1 MARGRKW
8 RKVGREQ
15 GGSLMIVIG
24 IGIGL
29 AEVWVRAR
37 YDVGCAG
44 LVGDVDTQTNRA
56 DQTRAKW
63 RM

>member
-1 MARGRKW
+1 
-8 RKVGREQ
+8 
-15 GGSLMIVIG
+15 MIVIG